1 MTNKW
6 TEQQV
11 HGAIWTLEYVIGL
24 ARLTAIEADAV
35 TGLLLPKFVAHS
47 GLDLAQFV
55 FCGRHMAVFN
65 ERQAGAVYVGLPSHS
80 DRRNF
85 RGDSL

>member
-24 ARLTAIEADAV
+24 ARLSAVEADAV

-47 GLDLAQFV
+47 GLDLAQFRAIV
-55 FCGRHMAVFN
+55 EAMDPD
-65 ERQAGAVYVGLPSHS
+65 EGLIPPRWH
-80 DRRNF
+80 
-85 RGDSL
+85 

>member
-1 MTNKW
+1 VTNKW

-35 TGLLLPKFVAHS
+35 TGLLLPKFIEQS
-47 GLDLAQFV
+47 GLDLATFRSIV
-55 FCGRHMAVFN
+55 AAMGPD
-65 ERQAGAVYVGLPSHS
+65 EGLIPPRWH
-80 DRRNF
+80 
-85 RGDSL
+85 